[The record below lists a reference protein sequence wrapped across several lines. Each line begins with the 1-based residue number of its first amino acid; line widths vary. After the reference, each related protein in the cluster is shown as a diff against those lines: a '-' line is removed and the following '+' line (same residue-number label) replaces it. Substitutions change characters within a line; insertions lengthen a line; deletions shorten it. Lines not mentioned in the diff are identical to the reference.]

1 MFEKTTLPNGLRVIT
16 VLLKGTAT
24 VTVLA
29 LIGTGSKH
37 ETKKINGLS
46 HFLEHMFFKGTKSR
60 PSALEVTEPIDAV
73 GGTFNAFTTEDQTGY
88 YIKTDASH
96 VNLNLDIVSDIFL
109 NSLFVEGEMTKEK
122 TVVIEEIN
130 MRKDNPM
137 IHVWDLW
144 ERHLYGDQPAGWNVV
159 GTKESV
165 LSLSRQDLLE
175 YVGHQYVASHTVL
188 VIAGNID
195 AKEVVR
201 KAGKLFADMPTSGF
215 RERQGVKES
224 QKKPEIL
231 VEYRK
236 TDQIHIAL
244 GVRAFPLSHPLRY
257 AQELMA
263 LLLGGMMSSRL
274 FVEIREKLGIAYSI
288 NTGSDTNPDTGSL
301 VTSAGIKE
309 DSLEIAMQAI
319 LKEYARLKTETIS
332 PKELRKIKDHAI
344 GQSVIAL
351 ESSDANASFYGAQEL
366 LENKILTPEEVYGKI
381 QAVTAED
388 IKRVAQEIFQNNRLN
403 LVVLGPFKKKE
414 PFEKVLSL

>member
-1 MFEKTTLPNGLRVIT
+1 MFEKTTLPNGLRVIAVPHKNT
-16 VLLKGTAT
+16 KT

-29 LIGTGSKH
+29 LIGTGSKY

-60 PSALEVTEPIDAV
+60 PSALEVTEPIDSV

-88 YIKTDASH
+88 FIKTDARH

-109 NSLFVEGEMTKEK
+109 NSLFVEQEMAKEK
-122 TVVIEEIN
+122 TVVIEEIH

-137 IHVWDLW
+137 VHVWDLW
-144 ERHLYGDQPAGWNVV
+144 GQHLYGDQPAGWDIA
-159 GTKESV
+159 GTKQSV
-165 LSLSRQDLLE
+165 LRLSRGDLLE
-175 YVGHQYVASHTVL
+175 YMRRQYVASRTVL
-188 VIAGNID
+188 VVAGNID

-201 KAGKLFADMPTSGF
+201 KAGKLFALMPLSGF
-215 RERQGVKES
+215 KEKQKVTEA

-231 VEYRK
+231 VEYRT
-236 TDQIHIAL
+236 TDQVHIAL

-288 NTGSDTNPDTGSL
+288 NTGTDINPDTGSL
-301 VTSAGIKE
+301 VTSAGIKQ
-309 DSLEIAMQAI
+309 DSLEVAIQAI
-319 LKEYARLKTETIS
+319 LKEYRRLQEETVS
-332 PKELRKIKDHAI
+332 PRELRKVKDHAI

-351 ESSDANASFYGAQEL
+351 ESSDAQASFYGTQEL
-366 LENKILTPEEVYGKI
+366 LENRVLTPEEVYGKI
-381 QAVTAED
+381 QAVTAQD
-388 IKRVAQEIFQNNRLN
+388 MKRLAQEIFRNNSLN

-414 PFEKVLSL
+414 AFQKLLRL

>member
-1 MFEKTTLPNGLRVIT
+1 MGFV
-16 VLLKGTAT
+16 GTAL
-24 VTVLA
+24 V
-29 LIGTGSKH
+29 
-37 ETKKINGLS
+37 
-46 HFLEHMFFKGTKSR
+46 R
-60 PSALEVTEPIDAV
+60 RSA
-73 GGTFNAFTTEDQTGY
+73 GR
-88 YIKTDASH
+88 
-96 VNLNLDIVSDIFL
+96 
-109 NSLFVEGEMTKEK
+109 VECCG
-122 TVVIEEIN
+122 
-130 MRKDNPM
+130 
-137 IHVWDLW
+137 
-144 ERHLYGDQPAGWNVV
+144 
-159 GTKESV
+159 
-165 LSLSRQDLLE
+165 
-175 YVGHQYVASHTVL
+175 
-188 VIAGNID
+188 
-195 AKEVVR
+195 VVR

-257 AQELMA
+257 AQEVMA

-319 LKEYARLKTETIS
+319 LKEYARLKEETVS

-351 ESSDANASFYGAQEL
+351 ESSDANAWFYGTQEL
-366 LENKILTPEEVYGKI
+366 LEDSVSTPEEVYGNI
-381 QAVTAED
+381 QAVSAED
-388 IKRVAQEIFQNNRLN
+388 IRRLAQEIFQNNSLN

-414 PFEKVLSL
+414 AFQKLLRL

>member
-1 MFEKTTLPNGLRVIT
+1 MFEKITLPNGLRVIAVPHKDT
-16 VLLKGTAT
+16 KT

-29 LIGTGSKH
+29 LIGTGSKY

-60 PSALEVTEPIDAV
+60 PSAVDVTEPIDAV

-88 YIKTDASH
+88 FIKTDASH

-109 NSLFVEGEMTKEK
+109 NSLFLEQEMAKEK
-122 TVVIEEIN
+122 TVVVEEMN

-144 ERHLYGDQPAGWNVV
+144 EQHLYGDQPAGWSVV

-165 LSLSRQDLLE
+165 LGLSRQDLLE

-188 VIAGNID
+188 AVTGNID
-195 AKEVVR
+195 PAEVVR
-201 KAGKLFADMPTSGF
+201 KSEKLFAGMPVSGF
-215 RERQGVKES
+215 QEKQPVKDS
-224 QKKPEIL
+224 QEKPEVL

-236 TDQIHIAL
+236 TDQAHIAL
-244 GVRAFPLSHPLRY
+244 GVRAYPVSHPLRY

-288 NTGSDTNPDTGSL
+288 NTGTELNPDTGSL

-309 DSLEIAMQAI
+309 DSLEVAIQAI
-319 LKEYARLKTETIS
+319 LKEYQKLRKEIVS
-332 PKELRKIKDHAI
+332 PRELRKVKDHAI

-351 ESSDANASFYGAQEL
+351 ESSDAQASFYGTQEL
-366 LENKILTPEEVYGKI
+366 LENMVLTPEEVYGKI

-388 IKRVAQEIFQNNRLN
+388 IQKLAQEIFQNNRLN

-414 PFEKVLSL
+414 PFEQLLWL